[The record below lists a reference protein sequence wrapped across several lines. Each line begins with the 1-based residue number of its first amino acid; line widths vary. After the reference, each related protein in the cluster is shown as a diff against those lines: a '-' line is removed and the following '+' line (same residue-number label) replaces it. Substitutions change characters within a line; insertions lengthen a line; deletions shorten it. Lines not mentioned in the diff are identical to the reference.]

1 MHYICLAFAHQ
12 YANIPHKIVCRTLT
26 FNLIIFFKKATK
38 CKVDIFERLISN
50 VLQDLLKC
58 PRVLVVLRYQRESF
72 RNLQTVAESV
82 QL

>member
-1 MHYICLAFAHQ
+1 MHYICWAFAHQ

-38 CKVDIFERLISN
+38 CKVDIFEWLISN

-58 PRVLVVLRYQRESF
+58 PRVLVVLRYQRESS
-72 RNLQTVAESV
+72 RNLQTVAESA